1 MSDNKK
7 PFSWVDEVETQ
18 MRAELLGKGPAA
30 EARPVANVP
39 GEQTTGY
46 AAVPHSAP
54 SGARMNEPSKADM
67 ERAAR
72 ILESIARQECPHCG
86 SSMLEEIGR
95 SVYCGDC
102 GARLYLGK
110 CFPPLRGVAT
120 GEEPGT

>member
-30 EARPVANVP
+30 EAKPVANVP

-46 AAVPHSAP
+46 AAVLHSP
-54 SGARMNEPSKADM
+54 PPGARIKEPSKADM

-72 ILESIARQECPHCG
+72 VLESIARQECPHCHG
-86 SSMLEEIGR
+86 TNLEEIGR

-102 GARLYLGK
+102 GARLYQGK
-110 CFPPLRGVAT
+110 LFPPLRV
-120 GEEPGT
+120 GERPAR

>member
-1 MSDNKK
+1 
-7 PFSWVDEVETQ
+7 
-18 MRAELLGKGPAA
+18 
-30 EARPVANVP
+30 
-39 GEQTTGY
+39 
-46 AAVPHSAP
+46 
-54 SGARMNEPSKADM
+54 MNEPSKADM

-72 ILESIARQECPHCG
+72 VLESIARQECPHCG

-120 GEEPGT
+120 GEEPSDNHPDARVIDENHQWPKPEVLNKLPLLGSNLDSPDPESDATGHRGG